1 MRFDKK
7 KLQNI
12 EYILPLIMLALF
24 LIGIVAITIA
34 TANPFTGEELTF
46 SEIMANLDFS
56 VVGLQGAFFA
66 VGLVV
71 MVLIMLV
78 NYRLYAKIWYAVLA
92 AGVVLL
98 LLVVFFG
105 KTRGGTQGWIY
116 LNASGSITFQ
126 PSGAC

>member
-92 AGVVLL
+92 ARRCASAAGG
-98 LLVVFFG
+98 FFRQDARRHAG
-105 KTRGGTQGWIY
+105 LDI
-116 LNASGSITFQ
+116 S
-126 PSGAC
+126 